1 MVEIALHLTIVYTQV
16 YKLNYEETV
25 NNTTNIEELH
35 INDKCFMSGGSF
47 EKLSL
52 KISIND

>member
-1 MVEIALHLTIVYTQV
+1 MQGLCGFGKWHITIVYTQV

-35 INDKCFMSGGSF
+35 INVFGLGEVAELEAK
-47 EKLSL
+47 
-52 KISIND
+52 

>member
-1 MVEIALHLTIVYTQV
+1 MLKRRTSALLPITIVYTQV

-35 INDKCFMSGGSF
+35 INVQRLCVSAVIELLTFN
-47 EKLSL
+47 
-52 KISIND
+52 I